1 VFLALTFL
9 ITSDADAD
17 EVPTIIFTERG
28 IYLSTNPDER
38 INIGERLSLMDLG
51 RRFSSCRVMQEYY
64 SGDQEGIQTTIRCRP
79 GGRFP
84 TIGEDDSSDV
94 SVHLDLDK
102 TGKVFGFST
111 RMKGAAFTDNVQ
123 VGDPLKEAIGDTAHC
138 NLCTEDQPP
147 FCQKD
152 VNSVSGYYI
161 QYTDDCAPL
170 NVEDRESCA
179 GTHKVKACG
188 LITEFWL
195 SRGR

>member
-1 VFLALTFL
+1 MFLALTFL

-111 RMKGAAFTDNVQ
+111 RTKGPHLQIMFKWAILSKR
-123 VGDPLKEAIGDTAHC
+123 PLVIRHIATFALKTSR
-138 NLCTEDQPP
+138 P
-147 FCQKD
+147 
-152 VNSVSGYYI
+152 SVK
-161 QYTDDCAPL
+161 TM
-170 NVEDRESCA
+170 
-179 GTHKVKACG
+179 
-188 LITEFWL
+188 
-195 SRGR
+195 